1 MTESELKAI
10 RRSSMARI
18 LCDNSQV
25 GLMAMMVVVV
35 MMMMMM
41 IVMMMLLMM
50 VMMVTTNNNHNNCKF
65 TTGG

>member
-35 MMMMMM
+35 MMMMM

-50 VMMVTTNNNHNNCKF
+50 VMMVTTNDNHNNCKF
-65 TTGG
+65 ITGG

>member
-35 MMMMMM
+35 MM
-41 IVMMMLLMM
+41 VMMVVLLMM
-50 VMMVTTNNNHNNCKF
+50 VMMVTTNDNHSYCKF
-65 TTGG
+65 ITGG